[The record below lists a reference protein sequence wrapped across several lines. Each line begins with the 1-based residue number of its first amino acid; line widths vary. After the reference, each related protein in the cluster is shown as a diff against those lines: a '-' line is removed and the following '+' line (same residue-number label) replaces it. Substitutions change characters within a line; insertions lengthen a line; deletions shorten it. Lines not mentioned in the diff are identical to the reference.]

1 MEAAAIGVP
10 ADLGDEE
17 ILAVLV
23 ARTDPPPSP
32 GSIVEWCS
40 QRLAAMKV
48 PRYVVFVDSLPH
60 TASQRIIKF
69 QLKANATLLQRAF
82 DRQEAD

>member
-1 MEAAAIGVP
+1 
-10 ADLGDEE
+10 
-17 ILAVLV
+17 
-23 ARTDPPPSP
+23 
-32 GSIVEWCS
+32 
-40 QRLAAMKV
+40 MKV

-82 DRQEAD
+82 DRQEVD